1 MIRVS
6 AVTQAAIALAIG
18 SCLLV
23 ATARPATAAE
33 EALGR
38 LFFTPERR
46 QQLDRQRD
54 LNLLDKQQIPAEPT
68 LTIDGIVT
76 RSSGKSTAWIN
87 GSPQNEHE
95 TGSGLSVRASRRD
108 PGKVVLRSTD
118 SPAARARVGETV
130 TRSTGESVDLLNGG
144 QVRVKVGAQAVR

>member
-1 MIRVS
+1 MAK
-6 AVTQAAIALAIG
+6 AVIALAIG
-18 SCLLV
+18 ACLFIGTSRQM
-23 ATARPATAAE
+23 ATADET
-33 EALGR
+33 LGR

-87 GSPQNEHE
+87 GIPQHEHE
-95 TGSGLSVRASRRD
+95 TGSGLSVRASRGD

-144 QVRVKVGAQAVR
+144 QIRVKAGSQAAR